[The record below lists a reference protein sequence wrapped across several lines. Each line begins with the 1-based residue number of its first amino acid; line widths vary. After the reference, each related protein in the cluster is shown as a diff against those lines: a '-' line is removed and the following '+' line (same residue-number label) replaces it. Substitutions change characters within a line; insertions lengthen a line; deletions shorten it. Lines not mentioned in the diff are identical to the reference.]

1 YVLGAVAFAE
11 RDSRARDY
19 FRQLLALPVEQQ
31 GEWGLKARYSLARD
45 LMRDYPLTDSRS
57 SHGSE
62 QELREAFDLYQQIID
77 AVREGQQDPELLS
90 LASLGQQGRI
100 KHWQS
105 DPIAAAHLYARQA
118 AQGSPS
124 GSLSLRYTVD
134 VLNHPENEQ
143 FLQPGLDD
151 PVIQQLLI
159 ASFFTRSSNLLYE
172 PEPRPFDPTEVKNYH
187 NELIAKLAQ
196 KVDRDMA
203 GSDRLI
209 ALAYRNGQYPLVT
222 LMLKNAKENGLTA
235 WVRAKMALR
244 AGDVN
249 AAAAWYAK
257 AAASFPPNE
266 TWGFQSYSDDIVG
279 EEFVTPVCRIHAEQA
294 ILALNRDDYLQ
305 AMRLMYQ
312 AKENYWPDV
321 AHIAERVLT

>member
-1 YVLGAVAFAE
+1 MAADLPTASRLYLLGAVAFTE

-118 AQGSPS
+118 AQGSP
-124 GSLSLRYTVD
+124 V
-134 VLNHPENEQ
+134 
-143 FLQPGLDD
+143 
-151 PVIQQLLI
+151 
-159 ASFFTRSSNLLYE
+159 
-172 PEPRPFDPTEVKNYH
+172 
-187 NELIAKLAQ
+187 
-196 KVDRDMA
+196 
-203 GSDRLI
+203 
-209 ALAYRNGQYPLVT
+209 
-222 LMLKNAKENGLTA
+222 
-235 WVRAKMALR
+235 
-244 AGDVN
+244 
-249 AAAAWYAK
+249 
-257 AAASFPPNE
+257 AASLYATLSTSSTTRKTN
-266 TWGFQSYSDDIVG
+266 SS
-279 EEFVTPVCRIHAEQA
+279 CN
-294 ILALNRDDYLQ
+294 LAWTI
-305 AMRLMYQ
+305 RLFS
-312 AKENYWPDV
+312 NC
-321 AHIAERVLT
+321 

>member
-1 YVLGAVAFAE
+1 MAADLPTASRLYVLGAVAFAE

-19 FRQLLALPVEQQ
+19 FRQLLALPMEQQ

-45 LMRDYPLTDSRS
+45 LMHDYPLADTRS

-159 ASFFTRSSNLLYE
+159 ASFLLVRPIRCTSQNRGLLIRQRSKIIIMS
-172 PEPRPFDPTEVKNYH
+172 
-187 NELIAKLAQ
+187 
-196 KVDRDMA
+196 
-203 GSDRLI
+203 
-209 ALAYRNGQYPLVT
+209 
-222 LMLKNAKENGLTA
+222 
-235 WVRAKMALR
+235 
-244 AGDVN
+244 
-249 AAAAWYAK
+249 
-257 AAASFPPNE
+257 
-266 TWGFQSYSDDIVG
+266 
-279 EEFVTPVCRIHAEQA
+279 
-294 ILALNRDDYLQ
+294 
-305 AMRLMYQ
+305 
-312 AKENYWPDV
+312 
-321 AHIAERVLT
+321 